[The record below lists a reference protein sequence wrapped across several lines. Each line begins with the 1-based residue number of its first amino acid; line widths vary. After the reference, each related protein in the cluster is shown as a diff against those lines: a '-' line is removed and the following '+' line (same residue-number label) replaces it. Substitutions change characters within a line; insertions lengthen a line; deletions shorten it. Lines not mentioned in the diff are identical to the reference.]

1 MTGIVSPEELKQ
13 RLFVLQPDQF
23 LELYRLYEKLGS
35 KANVQPE
42 MQILRRRLVRMRP
55 VRALTFSRL
64 LCQPFEE
71 FLVNEVTGDTGL
83 IMRRSCSA
91 IVRLVRRKL
100 APDLRGRFEQRLA
113 HLNQRPEDR
122 AGQVLLGRE
131 IWKAAAVALAEVR
144 CGPARSPE
152 DLRRRFGLITG
163 CLEIGEAMVSLSRGI
178 PEGRV
183 DTLDDSGRKLLV
195 KLLRGLPHDRTGHA
209 RYLMALLTRRLENPA
224 SVIQM
229 LAKEDRNLPGAT
241 RQNLIRVIR
250 GEIESSIGASAAALA
265 TGETGTVESV
275 RRAER
280 LLDRLGQIKA
290 SGASTPGT
298 EKAACDIA
306 DTLGGIERLIS
317 VEALQQGR
325 QEQIQQLLPVELS
338 AGLEHAETYREL
350 ESEID
355 NVIRLGDRIDR
366 LGVDNPL
373 RQRRERLR
381 RDIDGRRTEMM
392 RRLADTPADPAA
404 QARAR
409 AGLYGLVRMVEML
422 DGPKAAENMRRDGDR
437 LLAG

>member
-1 MTGIVSPEELKQ
+1 MTGTISPEELEQ
-13 RLFVLQPDQF
+13 RLFALQPDQF

-35 KANVQPE
+35 KANVLPE
-42 MQILRRRLVRMRP
+42 MQVLRRRLVRMRP
-55 VRALTFSRL
+55 VRALTFPRL

-83 IMRRSCSA
+83 IMRRSCVSIA
-91 IVRLVRRKL
+91 RLVRRKL
-100 APDLRGRFEQRLA
+100 TPDLLQRFEQRLA
-113 HLNQRPEDR
+113 HLNRRPEDR
-122 AGQVLLGRE
+122 AGQILLGRE
-131 IWKAAAVALAEVR
+131 VWNAAAAVLAEVR

-152 DLRRRFGLITG
+152 DLRRRLGLITG

-229 LAKEDRNLPGAT
+229 LAKDDRNLPGAT

-250 GEIESSIGASAAALA
+250 GEIESSIGASAAALVV
-265 TGETGTVESV
+265 GEAGPQESV
-275 RRAER
+275 RQAER
-280 LLDRLGQIKA
+280 LLDRLGQIKK
-290 SGASTPGT
+290 SGVATPRT
-298 EKAACDIA
+298 DRAARDIA

-317 VEALQQGR
+317 VEALQHDR
-325 QEQIQQLLPVELS
+325 QEQIQQLLPAELS
-338 AGLEHAETYREL
+338 AGLQHAETYREL
-350 ESEID
+350 ENEID
-355 NVIRLGDRIDR
+355 NVIRLGDRIDK

-373 RQRRERLR
+373 RQRRDRLR
-381 RDIDGRRTEMM
+381 RDIDERRTDML
-392 RRLADTPADPAA
+392 RRLADTLADPAA
-404 QARAR
+404 QASAR
-409 AGLYGLVRMVEML
+409 AELYGLVRMVEML